1 MTADVIEGKR
11 EKVQESKVQ
20 NVERW
25 SELPGEPR
33 DTHAE
38 NVSCLI
44 NGADHELRYNS
55 SDYLDIDSRWRVP
68 ELAAQPELGLWP

>member
-1 MTADVIEGKR
+1 MNLDVKVSGKQFKNQKSR
-11 EKVQESKVQ
+11 MW
-20 NVERW
+20 NVGAN
-25 SELPGEPR
+25 SPANL
-33 DTHAE
+33 AILMQE

-68 ELAAQPELGLWP
+68 ELAAQSELGLWP